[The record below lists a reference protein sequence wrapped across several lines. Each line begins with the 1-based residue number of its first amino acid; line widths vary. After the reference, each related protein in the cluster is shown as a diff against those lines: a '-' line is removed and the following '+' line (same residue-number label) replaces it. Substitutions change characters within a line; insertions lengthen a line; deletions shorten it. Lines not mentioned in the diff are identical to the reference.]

1 MAIFSHFQWG
11 ISGCTSKP
19 DGFWVDEIVREF
31 HQDDSKLFVYT
42 MKVSSLTFSFL
53 RASTHASRICGG
65 RFELMVIT
73 KALTLRGLAHSFLLR
88 ASAVTLAFPG
98 SYRILPSKSLSNL
111 NNLHGRVSSSSSNKL
126 SVVGS
131 RKLSPSLSA
140 SL

>member
-98 SYRILPSKSLSNL
+98 MSCC
-111 NNLHGRVSSSSSNKL
+111 RVSSSSSNQL

-131 RKLSPSLSA
+131 RKLSPSLFA
-140 SL
+140 SLSVHYYPLCEALF